1 MISPDDV
8 ATSKAIQQRT
18 GKTFAAAT
26 RVLPERARRATYVLY
41 AFFRVA
47 DEVVDDP
54 QGATPAEQRRE
65 LAHLRAAALG
75 ETDTDDPVLGA
86 FCDLV
91 ETYDIADEE
100 IETFL
105 DAMEMDV
112 DTRRY
117 ETHDE
122 LETYL
127 RGSAVA
133 VGNMMLTV
141 MADIEGMDDETVEL
155 ARPHAKALGEAF
167 QLTNFLRDVRE
178 DVQEYGRIYVP
189 RATLE
194 RYDVPESE
202 IRSCTFSER
211 FAAAMRAELKRTERL
226 YREGVAG
233 IRYLPESCRFGV
245 LCAAVL
251 YADHHR
257 LIRQRGYDTL
267 SARPT
272 LSTPRRLVLVARTWY
287 HWKRTG
293 DPEAAFYA
301 ASVVDTTDDPNSTTR
316 SRPGNASVRTR
327 ARSAAASLSSLLGVR
342 E

>member
-1 MISPDDV
+1 MIPSDDV

-18 GKTFAAAT
+18 GKTFAVAT
-26 RVLPERARRATYVLY
+26 RVLPKRARRATYVLY

-54 QGATPAEQRRE
+54 QGATPTEQRRD
-65 LAHLRAAALG
+65 LARLRAAALG
-75 ETDTDDPVLGA
+75 KAETDDPVLRA
-86 FCDLV
+86 FRDLV
-91 ETYDIADEE
+91 VSYDISESE

-117 ETHDE
+117 DTHEE

-133 VGNMMLTV
+133 VGNMMLAV
-141 MADIEGMDDETVEL
+141 MMETYDMDAETVDR

-178 DVQEYGRIYVP
+178 DVRDYDRIYLP

-194 RYDVPESE
+194 RHGVTEAE
-202 IRSCTFSER
+202 IRACTFSER
-211 FAAAMRAELKRTERL
+211 FAAAMRAELRRTERL

-233 IRYLPESCRFGV
+233 IRYLPEPCRFGV

-257 LIRQRGYDTL
+257 LVRERGYDTL
-267 SARPT
+267 TARPT
-272 LSTPRRLVLVARTWY
+272 LSTPRRLSLTARTWY
-287 HWKRTG
+287 HWKRMG
-293 DPEAAFYA
+293 DPLTAFHA
-301 ASVVDTTDDPNSTTR
+301 ASDVPAVKGDRTERARRGD
-316 SRPGNASVRTR
+316 GVRTR
-327 ARSAAASLSSLLGVR
+327 ARSVAASLSSLLGVG